1 MSVPWINGTVEA
13 VTADLRRSLE
23 QNPNCPGVEYA
34 AAIGMVNG
42 LARGY
47 GEHRSLEAR
56 MADIVTV
63 CEALQQLNDE
73 L

>member
-1 MSVPWINGTVEA
+1 MSVPWVNGTVEA
-13 VTADLRRSLE
+13 VMADLRKSMTVSS
-23 QNPNCPGVEYA
+23 NCPGIEYA

-63 CEALQQLNDE
+63 CEAVQRLNDE